1 MKTII
6 VLSGKSGSGKTT
18 VEKYLE
24 ANIAGSVE
32 SYQMATKLKN
42 VICALTGCTI
52 NQLDDQNFK
61 KGYSNYAI
69 NLFNDVRVLT
79 YRELMLHISKKLRF
93 DNNNIFI
100 DDVIRHL
107 ANSTSQYIIIP
118 DVRELRELDALIE
131 YANVIGHDIIKIR
144 IDRLQHNKDHKN
156 DKTETD
162 LDNYNQWDF
171 YICND
176 KDFDHLY
183 NTVEDLCEIAN
194 IPLKIDAKQRSLF

>member
-6 VLSGKSGSGKTT
+6 ILSGKSGSGKTT

-61 KGYSNYAI
+61 KSDSNYHI
-69 NLFNDVRVLT
+69 NLFNDVRILT

-93 DNNNIFI
+93 DNDSVFI
-100 DDVIRHL
+100 QDVITHL
-107 ANSTSQYIIIP
+107 IKSTSQYIIIP
-118 DVRELRELDALIE
+118 DVRELKELEALIE
-131 YANVIGHDIIKIR
+131 FAAITQNDIIKIR
-144 IDRLQHNKDHKN
+144 IDRLQHNKDYKN

-162 LDNYNQWDF
+162 LDDYNQWDF
-171 YICND
+171 YISND
-176 KDFDHLY
+176 KSLDHLY
-183 NTVEDLCEIAN
+183 NTIKDLCDMAN
-194 IPLKIDAKQRSLF
+194 IPLKFDVKQRSLF

>member
-61 KGYSNYAI
+61 KGYSNYSI
-69 NLFNDVRVLT
+69 KLFNDDKVLT
-79 YRELMLHISKKLRF
+79 YRELMLHISKKLRW
-93 DNNNIFI
+93 DNDLIFI
-100 DDVIRHL
+100 EDVVRYIQR
-107 ANSTSQYIIIP
+107 STSNFIIIP
-118 DVRELRELDALIE
+118 DVRELNEMIHIKEMCKIFNYNLITILIE
-131 YANVIGHDIIKIR
+131 NPN
-144 IDRLQHNKDHKN
+144 HNTDHAK

-162 LDNYNQWDF
+162 LDDYKTWDF
-171 YICND
+171 IMQNN
-176 KDFDHLY
+176 KDLNSFYQLINHTCD
-183 NTVEDLCEIAN
+183 IAN
-194 IPLKIDAKQRSLF
+194 IPLKIDSKQTHLF